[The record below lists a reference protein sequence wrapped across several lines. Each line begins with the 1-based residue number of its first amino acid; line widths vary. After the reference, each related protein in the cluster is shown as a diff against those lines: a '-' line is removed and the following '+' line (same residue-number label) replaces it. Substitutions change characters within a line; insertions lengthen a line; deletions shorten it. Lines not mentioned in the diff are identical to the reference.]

1 MPPRPAYLTTASND
15 PATLRHQLA
24 VLAEEFPAAAEALR
38 RRCGGTT
45 PGPEPALVEAFQ
57 LLVALATEHATA
69 VRQCRERDGQK
80 GRSVIADYD
89 AVNAAGPDAMRDA
102 VVADALAR
110 ARGIEE
116 AVGRVMTCQETI

>member
-1 MPPRPAYLTTASND
+1 
-15 PATLRHQLA
+15 
-24 VLAEEFPAAAEALR
+24 
-38 RRCGGTT
+38 
-45 PGPEPALVEAFQ
+45 LVEAFQ

-116 AVGRVMTCQETI
+116 AVGRVMTLQETI